1 MACVPAHLDSLH
13 LLVRGSTTD
22 LSVVCEAWCR
32 YKNLVKGE
40 NDTMDQFLNDYEKNI
55 KELKKEGVTLPEVV
69 LAMQLIDSAG
79 LSKQDKQMVLT
90 AVDYSKKEEMYDQMK
105 KALRKFFGDHGMSH
119 KQRIKEES
127 VNVAEEEVY
136 ATRGRGDY
144 RGSYSGRG
152 RRWTWTGRGSGRG
165 RGTGRGTGHGTTQ
178 DMSSEGQVSG
188 SYTSQS
194 NRGRGSYRGRSNFP
208 KKNPRDA
215 DGSYLKCLVCE
226 SNMHFKRDCP
236 HAYHNRE
243 ASAFV

>member
-1 MACVPAHLDSLH
+1 MADKTKDKFLAPPVWKTEITSYEDWKFDVTLWTNFTKAEKARRGFALYSTLPTEKGVNEKVRLAMQNGELDINADDAVEKIFGILDKFFKKD
-13 LLVRGSTTD
+13 D

-127 VNVAEEEVY
+127 EIMY
-136 ATRGRGDY
+136 
-144 RGSYSGRG
+144 
-152 RRWTWTGRGSGRG
+152 
-165 RGTGRGTGHGTTQ
+165 Q
-178 DMSSEGQVSG
+178 
-188 SYTSQS
+188 
-194 NRGRGSYRGRSNFP
+194 
-208 KKNPRDA
+208 
-215 DGSYLKCLVCE
+215 
-226 SNMHFKRDCP
+226 
-236 HAYHNRE
+236 
-243 ASAFV
+243 